1 MRVPHARTL
10 LALTAVLALFTFHR
24 TLFARLS
31 EPAYGP
37 LPVPVLSPFAPTPHF
52 VSAPSGP
59 RPESAPPSEA
69 ERVAG
74 EIARTERM
82 LTEADGRVA
91 RNGSGSSRDD
101 LRHGRERQIESRAA
115 MDQSFYARA
124 MRLTLEARAY
134 AKSALTKLGPADSD
148 PQVVARAIDQTD
160 DALHRAKDVLED
172 GAGAKLH
179 RRYVAL
185 AEDQEGARSL
195 YKQGSLRAAYGRTR
209 DVRDGVLDLLRQCEN
224 LPVSKDV
231 ARKALRRAEQAM
243 AQTQK
248 EMRGRPSPGAQRL
261 ERDAALQLA
270 KARSAYGRRSYRDAL
285 LHAKLVERHLQRAME
300 FHRLAVTSQTG

>member
-10 LALTAVLALFTFHR
+10 LALTALLALFAINR
-24 TLFARLS
+24 SLFARLS

-37 LPVPVLSPFAPTPHF
+37 YPINAISHFDPTTLPTGSHY
-52 VSAPSGP
+52 GP
-59 RPESAPPSEA
+59 RPEYRTLSEA
-69 ERVAG
+69 ERVAS
-74 EIARTERM
+74 EIARTDRT
-82 LTEADGRVA
+82 LAEAEGRVA

-101 LRHGRERQIESRAA
+101 LRHGRERQTEARAA
-115 MDQSFYARA
+115 MEQSFLARA

-134 AKSALTKLGPADSD
+134 AKSALTKLGPAEND

-172 GAGAKLH
+172 GAARKLR
-179 RRYVAL
+179 RRYAAL
-185 AEDQEGARSL
+185 ETEQEEARALYRRGAIR
-195 YKQGSLRAAYGRTR
+195 GAYARTR
-209 DVRDGVLDLLRQCEN
+209 EVRDGVLELLRQCEN

-231 ARKALRRAEQAM
+231 ARKALRRAEEAM

-248 EMRGRPSPGAQRL
+248 ETRGRSSAGAQRL
-261 ERDAALQLA
+261 ERDASLQLA
-270 KARSAYGRRSYRDAL
+270 KARSAYGRKSYRDAL

-300 FHRLAVTSQTG
+300 FHRLAATQTG